1 MDICRT
7 LDRELARAAASGLPE
22 TWLSV
27 PGLTGHI
34 SVDGLVAAAR
44 HIGDESDEVVL
55 ALLNVAEATQLAD
68 CIIVGAMVAL
78 VRARCKRGV
87 ILVDDLIAEVAIAV
101 AEARRGGLPRTER
114 HLVNVLL
121 DKAWDRVCAPY
132 QRARRVLLVS
142 PDRVASLPGSDEE
155 EPERVV
161 VNRVAVADLRAHIR
175 RTAGATPSA
184 VRAWNSA
191 VELVDVPRKSRVQLD
206 RWKYVRAQLRRQGSP
221 DLAA

>member
-1 MDICRT
+1 MDICRA
-7 LDRELARAAASGLPE
+7 LDRELSKASESGLPPS
-22 TWLSV
+22 WLSKQSLAAHV
-27 PGLTGHI
+27 T
-34 SVDGLVAAAR
+34 VDRLVAAAR
-44 HIGDESDEVVL
+44 HIGEESDDVVR
-55 ALLNVAEATQLAD
+55 ALLSVADATQLAD
-68 CIIVGAMVAL
+68 CILVGAMVAL

-101 AEARRGGLPRTER
+101 AEARRDGLPRTER

-121 DKAWDRVCAPY
+121 DKAWDRACAPY
-132 QRARRVLLVS
+132 QRARQVVLVS
-142 PDRVASLPGSDEE
+142 PDRVASLRGSDDE

-161 VNRVAVADLRAHIR
+161 VNRVAVADLRAHLQRSVI
-175 RTAGATPSA
+175 ATPSA

>member
-1 MDICRT
+1 MDICRS
-7 LDRELARAAASGLPE
+7 LDRELSRTARVTLPP
-22 TWLSV
+22 TWLSE
-27 PGLTGHI
+27 PALARHTN
-34 SVDGLVAAAR
+34 VDRLVIAAR
-44 HIGDESDEVVL
+44 HIGEESDDVVR
-55 ALLNVAEATQLAD
+55 ALLSVADATQLAD
-68 CIIVGAMVAL
+68 CILVGAMVAL

-101 AEARRGGLPRTER
+101 AEARRDGLPRTER

-121 DKAWDRVCAPY
+121 DKAWDRACAPY
-132 QRARRVLLVS
+132 QRARQVVPVA
-142 PDRVASLPGSDEE
+142 PDRVASLRGSDDE

-161 VNRVAVADLRAHIR
+161 VNRVAVAALRADLQR
-175 RTAGATPSA
+175 RAGAMPSA